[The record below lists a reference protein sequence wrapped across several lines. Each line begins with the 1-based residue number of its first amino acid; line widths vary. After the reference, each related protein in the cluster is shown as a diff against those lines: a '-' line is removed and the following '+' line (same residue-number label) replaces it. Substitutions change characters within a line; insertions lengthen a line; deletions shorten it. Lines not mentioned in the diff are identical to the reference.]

1 MHRWLFKSA
10 YILSEQIVLNTVVLI
25 NNIILMNK
33 ENMMKRL
40 INYVNS
46 AIELEIDEQ
55 DFEFE
60 MDDATEL

>member
-1 MHRWLFKSA
+1 MPNA
-10 YILSEQIVLNTVVLI
+10 VVLI

-33 ENMMKRL
+33 ENMMKNL